1 VQNLIVR
8 DPVHGDIKFSD
19 NEARVI
25 DCLQVQRLRGVKQ
38 LGTTYLVYPGAMH
51 TRFDHSIGTSFLA
64 KIIIQNVKQNGY
76 PIDQET
82 EELISIAGI
91 VHDVTH
97 VPYGHTFEDERKIF
111 ERHDKS
117 ENFRKVLSK
126 GELGDLLEELGY
138 KNQILK
144 MLSQKDPTIKSRED
158 PWKGQVIND
167 TICADLLDYIRR
179 DCYYTGINKNYDNRV
194 FNYFIVEDGKLVLNF
209 VKNRME
215 RSDARSE
222 VLHLLRLR
230 YFLTERVYFHHAK
243 LSSGAMISKAVE
255 LAVKEG
261 QISRDVLYT
270 LNDWTLFNFL
280 KGYPKQKPKDSPI
293 RKLVERVENR
303 RLLKRAYVLSSATL
317 SSRKSRDE
325 YIKKFNPPTPER
337 EQIEDMI
344 IDRLQKMTKINS
356 INKADVIIHCL
367 SSSSL
372 KEAEVLIKN
381 KDKKIVQLNVR
392 PHPSADIKAIEDAYE
407 DLWRMYVFANAKY
420 AKEVNKICEE
430 TFGRDSEYSPKKRR

>member
-1 VQNLIVR
+1 MIVR
-8 DPVHGDIKFSD
+8 DPVHGDIKFSE
-19 NEARVI
+19 NEAAVI
-25 DCLQVQRLRGVKQ
+25 DSPQVQRLRGVKQ
-38 LGTTYLVYPGAMH
+38 LGTTYLVYPGALH
-51 TRFDHSIGTSFLA
+51 TRFDHSIGTSYLA
-64 KIIIQNVKQNGY
+64 KVIMQNIKHNGY
-76 PIDQET
+76 SIDEET

-91 VHDVTH
+91 IHDITH

-117 ENFRKVLSK
+117 ENFRKLLLK
-126 GELGDLLEELGY
+126 GELGDLLVQFGL
-138 KNQILK
+138 KDQILK
-144 MLSQKDPTIKSRED
+144 MLSQKDPTIKSREE
-158 PWKGQVIND
+158 PWLGQIIND

-179 DCYYTGINKNYDNRV
+179 DCYYTGINKDYDNRV
-194 FNYFIVEDGKLVLNF
+194 FSYFMVEDGKLVLNF

-255 LAVKEG
+255 LAIKDG
-261 QISRDVLYT
+261 QLSRDNLYT

-280 KGYPKQKPKDSPI
+280 KGFPKLKAEDNPI

-303 RLLKRAYVLSSATL
+303 QLLKRAYVLSSATL

-325 YIKKFNPPTPER
+325 YINKFNPPTPER
-337 EQIEDMI
+337 EQVEDMI
-344 IDRLQKMTKINS
+344 IDRLQKIHKKNS

-381 KDKKIVQLNVR
+381 RENKIVQLNVR
-392 PHPSADIKAIEDAYE
+392 PHPSADIKSIEDAYE

-420 AKEVNKICEE
+420 AKDVNKICEE
-430 TFGRDSEYSPKKRR
+430 TFGRDSEYSPK